1 MMPGIKE
8 ISDKLP
14 SSDSVVG
21 QRVELI
27 FTQIFWINVAFI
39 AVLAASLSWWV
50 VYVYARVAITVA
62 G

>member
-1 MMPGIKE
+1 MVPGVKE
-8 ISDKLP
+8 ISDKLLSP
-14 SSDSVVG
+14 DSVVG

-27 FTQIFWINVAFI
+27 FTQRFWINVALI

-50 VYVYARVAITVA
+50 VYVYARVAITAA